1 MNEKRTLT
9 PDQVEEI
16 YNIPKQTLANWR
28 SLKVGP
34 PYSKAGRRIL
44 YRIKDLEDFLDRHQE
59 RTTGHL
65 PA

>member
-1 MNEKRTLT
+1 MTEKQTLT

-44 YRIKDLEDFLDRHQE
+44 YRVKDLESFLDRCQ
-59 RTTGHL
+59 RKTTGHL